1 MRQRGDDQARFREI
15 LEKQS
20 NGSLSREDYLTLA
33 ERELDKLPQ
42 EEREEFEKE
51 AIKLCA
57 KNSALKKFN
66 IMKMNKLDMPKAVMT
81 AENKPAWAAST
92 KSSTAG
98 NLFHKSMIAEGCKV
112 LITSNIWKESGLV
125 NGAQGTVYKIV
136 YRPQHKPP
144 ELPAVV
150 FVEVPQYIGP
160 SYFKD
165 RPNIVPITPI
175 TRQWF
180 QRKNL
185 CQRTA
190 LPLAPSYAITIHKSQ
205 GMTLGKVI
213 VDLGDREFSI
223 GLTYTALSRCKKF
236 EDLAFDPLPI
246 HDRMVRYFK
255 SGVFKCRRKEDKR
268 LDEMEKNTLDE
279 YDMTMD
285 VDDFF
290 DL

>member
-1 MRQRGDDQARFREI
+1 MRQKGDDQAKFREL
-15 LEKQS
+15 LEKQA
-20 NGSLSREDYLTLA
+20 NGKLSRKDYLSLA
-33 ERELDKLPQ
+33 KRELEKLPI
-42 EEREEFEKE
+42 EERQVFDSE

-57 KNSALKKFN
+57 KNSSLKKFN
-66 IMKMNKLDMPKAVMT
+66 IRKMNKLGMPKAVIT

-92 KSSTAG
+92 KSSSAG
-98 NLFHKSMIAEGCKV
+98 NLHHKSMIAEGCKV
-112 LITSNIWKESGLV
+112 LITSNLWKESGLV

-160 SYFKD
+160 SYFDDK
-165 RPNIVPITPI
+165 PNIVPIVPI

-180 QRKNL
+180 QRKTL

-190 LPLAPSYAITIHKSQ
+190 LPLVPSYALTIHKSQ

-236 EDLAFDPLPI
+236 EDLAFDPLPYYN
-246 HDRMVRYFK
+246 RMVSYFK
-255 SGVFKCRRKEDKR
+255 SDVFKYRRDEDNR
-268 LDEMEKNTLDE
+268 LFEMEKKTLEEIEEDMDE
-279 YDMTMD
+279 
-285 VDDFF
+285 
-290 DL
+290 